1 VRDLAFIMLFL
12 LLFFFFC
19 TAGGFSDEKV
29 EDLSLP
35 VIFEYPSI
43 SGRDPF
49 VPLVKEKKPLVVRKV
64 SPKPRPKPEKKILP
78 VVTNSG
84 YTLVG
89 IVWSGEEGMA
99 LIEKKGK
106 TWIVKEGMILD
117 GLRVARIKGEK
128 GEVILIGKDKI
139 IKLRLMEK

>member
-1 VRDLAFIMLFL
+1 MRDLAFIMLFL

-64 SPKPRPKPEKKILP
+64 SPKPKSEKKILP

>member
-1 VRDLAFIMLFL
+1 MRSLAFIMLFL
-12 LLFFFFC
+12 LLFFFFY

-64 SPKPRPKPEKKILP
+64 SPKPKPERKILP